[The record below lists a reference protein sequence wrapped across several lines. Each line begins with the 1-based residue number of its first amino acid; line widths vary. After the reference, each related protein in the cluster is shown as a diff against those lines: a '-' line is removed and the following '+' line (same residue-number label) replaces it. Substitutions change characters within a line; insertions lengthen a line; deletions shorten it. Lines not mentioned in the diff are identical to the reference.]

1 MNRRGFALLAVLW
14 LIVALGS
21 AAAVILSMARIDI
34 GAGRNRVTLRRS
46 AWAREACLAILSARY
61 TGPPVAPL
69 DTVQLGHG
77 TWCSASVWDPA
88 GRVNIN
94 TADSATLRRL
104 LRSDSM
110 AAALMDWRDPDDS
123 ARAVGAEAAWYRAA
137 DRVVPRNGPLASTE
151 ELGLVRWF
159 DDTVLAT
166 ILPQITVNGSVLNV
180 NSASA
185 EVLEAIS
192 DLPPAATALL
202 LDRRQNG
209 RPIRNLDE
217 LMSQLAPRD
226 QRIIASQYPE
236 LSRRL
241 IFQSRTLQAEVT
253 GGVAGYAPRSK
264 CLITFVPLHE
274 RLAVVRR
281 QCP

>member
-1 MNRRGFALLAVLW
+1 MVE
-14 LIVALGS
+14 
-21 AAAVILSMARIDI
+21 M
-34 GAGRNRVTLRRS
+34 
-46 AWAREACLAILSARY
+46 
-61 TGPPVAPL
+61 

-77 TWCSASVWDPA
+77 TWCHVSVWDPE

-94 TADSATLRRL
+94 TADSASLRKL
-104 LRSDSM
+104 FGSDTM

-123 ARAVGAEAAWYRAA
+123 ARAAGAELAWYRARG
-137 DRVVPRNGPLASTE
+137 RVGPRNGPLASPD
-151 ELGLVRWF
+151 ELGLVRGF

-166 ILPQITVNGSVLNV
+166 ILPKVTVDATVLNV

-185 EVLEAIS
+185 GALEATS
-192 DLPPAATALL
+192 GLPPAATALL
-202 LDRRQNG
+202 LHRRQRG

-217 LMSQLAPRD
+217 LMSQLAPRN
-226 QRIIASQYPE
+226 QRTIATQYAE

-241 IFQSRTLQAEVT
+241 IFQSRIIQAEVT
-253 GGVAGYAPRSK
+253 GGVSGYAIRSQ
-264 CLITFVPLHE
+264 CLITLVPLHE